1 MSRKKC
7 KRKIWSTSI
16 NPIAHAI
23 AGAAVAD
30 DTALNK
36 LRLCELSAIDAM
48 TKGMG
53 TPHDWRWIAD
63 VLNIAETMAKHGIGP
78 EVLEYCEEAQKAL
91 LEAKERYDKTGK
103 MGLSGT
109 GIRAVKDL
117 WEYHDLQRTSVARS
131 EYERMIQK
139 TINHVRSH
147 GKDVVEVL

>member
-1 MSRKKC
+1 MRKKC
-7 KRKIWSTSI
+7 KRKVWSTSI
-16 NPIAHAI
+16 NPLAHAI

-30 DTALNK
+30 NAALDK

-78 EVLEYCEEAQKAL
+78 EVLPYCEDAQKAL
-91 LEAKERYDKTGK
+91 LEAKERFDKTGK

-109 GIRAVKDL
+109 GIKAIKEL

-139 TINHVRSH
+139 TMNHVRSH

>member
-1 MSRKKC
+1 MRKKC
-7 KRKIWSTSI
+7 RRKVYSTEV
-16 NPIAHAI
+16 NPIVNAI
-23 AGAAVAD
+23 AGACIAD
-30 DTALNK
+30 DVSLNK
-36 LRLCELSAIDAM
+36 LRLCELAAIDAM

-78 EVLEYCEEAQKAL
+78 EVLPYCEEAQKAL

-131 EYERMIQK
+131 EYEKMIRK
-139 TINHVRSH
+139 TMDNIRSH
-147 GKDVVEVL
+147 GKDVVEVV

>member
-1 MSRKKC
+1 MRKKC
-7 KRKIWSTSI
+7 KRKVWSTSI
-16 NPIAHAI
+16 NPLAHAI

-30 DTALNK
+30 DASLNK
-36 LRLCELSAIDAM
+36 LRLCELAAIDAM
-48 TKGMG
+48 TKGLG

-63 VLNIAETMAKHGIGP
+63 VLNIAEMMAKNGIGP
-78 EVLEYCEEAQKAL
+78 EVLPYCEKAQEAL

-103 MGLSGT
+103 MGLTGT

-131 EYERMIQK
+131 VYERMIQK
-139 TINHVRSH
+139 TVNNVLSR

>member
-1 MSRKKC
+1 MRKKC
-7 KRKIWSTSI
+7 KRKVWSTSI

-30 DTALNK
+30 DSSLNK
-36 LRLCELSAIDAM
+36 LRLCELTAIDAM

-63 VLNIAETMAKHGIGP
+63 VLNIAETMAKNGIGP
-78 EVLEYCEEAQKAL
+78 EVLEHCEKAQEAL

-103 MGLSGT
+103 MGLSGA

-131 EYERMIQK
+131 EYEKMIQK
-139 TINHVRSH
+139 TMNNIRSH
-147 GKDVVEVL
+147 GKDVVEVV

>member
-1 MSRKKC
+1 MRKRC
-7 KRKIWSTSI
+7 KRKVWSTSI
-16 NPIAHAI
+16 NPLAHAI

-30 DTALNK
+30 DASLNK
-36 LRLCELSAIDAM
+36 LRLCELAAIDAM

-63 VLNIAETMAKHGIGP
+63 VLNIAETMAKNGIGP
-78 EVLEYCEEAQKAL
+78 EVLEYCEKAQEAL

-139 TINHVRSH
+139 TMNNIRSH
-147 GKDVVEVL
+147 GKDVVEVV

>member
-1 MSRKKC
+1 MRKKC

-16 NPIAHAI
+16 NPLAHAI

-30 DTALNK
+30 DASLNK
-36 LRLCELSAIDAM
+36 LRLCELAAIDAM

-63 VLNIAETMAKHGIGP
+63 VLNIAEMMAKNGIGP
-78 EVLEYCEEAQKAL
+78 EVLPYCKEAQKAL
-91 LEAKERYDKTGK
+91 LEAKERFDKTGK
-103 MGLSGT
+103 MGLSGA
-109 GIRAVKDL
+109 GIRAVKEL

-147 GKDVVEVL
+147 GKDVVEVV

>member
-1 MSRKKC
+1 MRKQC
-7 KRKIWSTSI
+7 RRRIWSTSI

-30 DTALNK
+30 NASLDK

-78 EVLEYCEEAQKAL
+78 EVLPYCEDAQKAL
-91 LEAKERYDKTGK
+91 LEAKERFDKTGK

-109 GIRAVKDL
+109 GIKAIKEL

-139 TINHVRSH
+139 TMNHVRSH

>member
-1 MSRKKC
+1 MRKKC
-7 KRKIWSTSI
+7 KRKVWSTSI
-16 NPIAHAI
+16 NPLAHAI

-30 DTALNK
+30 NAALDK

-53 TPHDWRWIAD
+53 TPHDWRWLAD

-78 EVLEYCEEAQKAL
+78 EVLPYCEDAQKAL
-91 LEAKERYDKTGK
+91 LEAKERFDKTGK

-109 GIRAVKDL
+109 GIKAIKEL

-139 TINHVRSH
+139 TMNHVRSH

>member
-1 MSRKKC
+1 MSRKRC
-7 KRKIWSTSI
+7 KRKVYPLLNTL
-16 NPIAHAI
+16 AHGI

-30 DTALNK
+30 DASLNK

-78 EVLEYCEEAQKAL
+78 EVLEFCEEAQKAL
-91 LEAKERYDKTGK
+91 LEAKERFDKTGK
-103 MGLSGT
+103 MGLSGA
-109 GIRAVKDL
+109 GIRAVKEL

-147 GKDVVEVL
+147 GKDVVEVV

>member
-1 MSRKKC
+1 MRKKC
-7 KRKIWSTSI
+7 KRKVWSTSI
-16 NPIAHAI
+16 NPLAHAI

-30 DTALNK
+30 NAALDK

-53 TPHDWRWIAD
+53 TPHDWRWLAD

-78 EVLEYCEEAQKAL
+78 EVLPYCEDAQKAL
-91 LEAKERYDKTGK
+91 LEAKERFDKTGK

-109 GIRAVKDL
+109 GIKAIKEL